1 MNYYL
6 IELNFIITTKIFYS
20 KLQLLIYYIIILILN
35 ITTLR
40 CSLISF
46 QSLFSLL
53 IYYILL
59 DVYIIL
65 YILYNI
71 VYIYNKLSIFA
82 TTTLRSYIIF
92 RNCLLCS
99 TLVSHYP
106 SPLYASYTHRVCA
119 DIIKFHQKRVE
130 ISYRR
135 N

>member
-6 IELNFIITTKIFYS
+6 IELNFIITTNNYS

-35 ITTLR
+35 ITTIR

-59 DVYIIL
+59 YVYIIL

-71 VYIYNKLSIFA
+71 VYI
-82 TTTLRSYIIF
+82 
-92 RNCLLCS
+92 
-99 TLVSHYP
+99 
-106 SPLYASYTHRVCA
+106 
-119 DIIKFHQKRVE
+119 
-130 ISYRR
+130 
-135 N
+135 